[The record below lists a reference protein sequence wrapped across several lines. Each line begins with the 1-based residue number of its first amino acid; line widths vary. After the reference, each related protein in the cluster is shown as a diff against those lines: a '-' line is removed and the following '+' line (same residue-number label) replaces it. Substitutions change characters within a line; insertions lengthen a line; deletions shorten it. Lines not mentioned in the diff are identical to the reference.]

1 MNALQLSAA
10 MTARA
15 SAHWQEPPR
24 RKPVAH
30 NDNCGRRLFT
40 DADVRALLATGI
52 SQAEAARRLGV
63 TPAAVCLRIK
73 RRGWR

>member
-15 SAHWQEPPR
+15 TAIWRERDVQAPPDSGK
-24 RKPVAH
+24 RK
-30 NDNCGRRLFT
+30 FT
-40 DADVRALLATGI
+40 DAGLQALLATGI

-63 TPAAVCLRIK
+63 TPAAVCIRIK
-73 RRGWR
+73 RRGWK